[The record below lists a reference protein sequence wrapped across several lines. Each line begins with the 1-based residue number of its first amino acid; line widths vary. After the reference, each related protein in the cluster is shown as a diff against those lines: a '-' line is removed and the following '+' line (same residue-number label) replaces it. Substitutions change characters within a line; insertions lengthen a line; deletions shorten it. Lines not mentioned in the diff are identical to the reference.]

1 MIALNWFRSA
11 AACLREYPDAAELF
25 VVSHGQIE
33 LSDWVAAA
41 HGEITEAEGRVEG
54 IAIWT
59 FALSRRADLYA
70 GFLGLPV
77 GEIYRIVMSSSQQ
90 ELRGHMIQKWLAC
103 NARLELRVAKTHAKI
118 ARVWNGERK
127 VLVHGSGNAAGGA
140 RTIEQWQVSRDPHPG
155 VWELLEELEAGL
167 PAVGCEH
174 RVAVAA
180 SGLGQSEAKRQFAAR
195 VGLRPLKVKK

>member
-1 MIALNWFRSA
+1 MIALDWYRSA
-11 AACLREYPDAAELF
+11 PACLAEHPDAQELF

-41 HGEITEAEGRVEG
+41 HAELSAGGDVEG

-59 FALSRRADLYA
+59 FALSRRADLYQ
-70 GFLGLPV
+70 GFLSLPV
-77 GEIYRIVMSSSQQ
+77 TGVYRVVMSSSQQ
-90 ELRGHMIQKWLAC
+90 ELRGHMVKKWLAC

-118 ARVWNGERK
+118 ARVWGAGRRI
-127 VLVHGSGNAAGGA
+127 LVHGSGNASGGA

-167 PAVGCEH
+167 PEVGCEH

-180 SGLGQSEAKRQFAAR
+180 SGLGQSEAKRQFATR
-195 VGLRPLKVKK
+195 LGLRALKVKK